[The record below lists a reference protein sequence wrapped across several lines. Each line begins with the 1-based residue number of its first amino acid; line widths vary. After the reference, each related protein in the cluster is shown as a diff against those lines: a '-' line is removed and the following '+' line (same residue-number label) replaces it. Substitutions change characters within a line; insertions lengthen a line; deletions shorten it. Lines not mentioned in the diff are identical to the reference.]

1 MAPDYMNV
9 MGVPLMNDYQFGNY
23 IFELRKRSGLSQSE
37 LAAKVGVTNKAV
49 SKWEVGKAKPSVET
63 IRKLAVL
70 FRLSVDELLR
80 KREEDNQVEITKIV
94 ITGGPCAG
102 KSTAMS
108 RIQNTFTQ
116 MGYTV
121 LFIPET
127 ATELITGGVSP
138 WTCRT
143 NGDYQKCQLRLQ
155 LDKER
160 VFEQA
165 AMTMVAKKVLIVCD
179 RGALDNKA
187 YMDDLEFMQTLEY
200 LGTNEIELRDNYDAV
215 FHLVTAANGA
225 EKFYT
230 TANNSARTETIEEA
244 AALDDKLIFAWT
256 GHPHLRVIDNSSD
269 FEGKM
274 RRLIA
279 EISSFLGEPEPFE
292 IERKFLIEYP
302 DIKWL
307 ESIPNCQRIEII
319 QTYLKSDK
327 GEEVRVRQRGFDG
340 HYIYFQTTKKKVSD
354 MKRIEIERRLSQSE
368 YLRLLMNAD
377 TSRCQIR
384 KDRYCLTY
392 ENQYFEID
400 VYPFWN
406 DKAIAEIELSDE
418 NAEIIFP
425 KQIKV
430 IKEVTDDESYKNASL
445 AKNRGVTSVSG
456 EV

>member
-1 MAPDYMNV
+1 
-9 MGVPLMNDYQFGNY
+9 MNDYKFGNY
-23 IFELRKRSGLSQSE
+23 IFELRSRAGLSQSE
-37 LAAKVGVTNKAV
+37 LAAEVGVTNKAV

-63 IRKLAVL
+63 IRKLAAL
-70 FRLSVDELLR
+70 FEVSVDDLLK
-80 KREEDNQVEITKIV
+80 KREDKKQMEITKIV

-108 RIQNTFTQ
+108 WVQNAFTQ

-121 LFIPET
+121 LFVPET
-127 ATELITGGVSP
+127 ATELITGGVAP
-138 WTCRT
+138 WTCGT
-143 NGDYQKCQLRLQ
+143 NGEYQKCQLRLQ
-155 LDKER
+155 LDKEK

-165 AMTMVAKKVLIVCD
+165 AKTMDARKVLIVCD

-187 YMDDLEFMQTLEY
+187 YMDSLEFAQVLEF

-215 FHLVTAANGA
+215 FHLVTAAKGA
-225 EKFYT
+225 EEFYT
-230 TANNSARTETIEEA
+230 TANNSARTETVDEA
-244 AALDDKLIFAWT
+244 AALDDKLISAWT
-256 GHPHLRVIDNSSD
+256 GHPHLRVIDNSSN
-269 FEGKM
+269 FEDKM
-274 RRLIA
+274 KRLIA
-279 EISSFLGEPEPFE
+279 DISSFLGEPEPFE

-319 QTYLKSDK
+319 QTYLKSDNDD
-327 GEEVRVRQRGFDG
+327 EVRVRQRGIDG
-340 HYIYFQTTKKKVSD
+340 HYIYFQTTKRKVSD
-354 MKRIEIERRLSQSE
+354 IKRVEIERRLSESE
-368 YLRLLMNAD
+368 YIRLLMNAD
-377 TSRCQIR
+377 TTRRQIR

-418 NAEIIFP
+418 NADIKFP
-425 KQIKV
+425 KQNKV

-445 AKNRGVTSVSG
+445 AKI
-456 EV
+456 

>member
-1 MAPDYMNV
+1 
-9 MGVPLMNDYQFGNY
+9 MNDYRFGNY
-23 IFELRKRSGLSQSE
+23 IYELRKRAGLSQFE
-37 LAAKVGVTNKAV
+37 LAAAVGVTNKAV

-63 IRKLAVL
+63 IRKLAAL
-70 FRLSVDELLR
+70 FQISVDELLK
-80 KREEDNQVEITKIV
+80 KREEGNQVEITKIV

-108 RIQNTFTQ
+108 WIQNTFTQ
-116 MGYTV
+116 MGYMV
-121 LFIPET
+121 LFISET
-127 ATELITGGVSP
+127 ATELITGGVAP

-143 NGDYQKCQLRLQ
+143 NGEYQKCQLRLQ
-155 LDKER
+155 LDKEQ

-165 AMTMVAKKVLIVCD
+165 AMTMDAQKVLIVCD

-187 YMDDLEFMQTLEY
+187 YMDDLEFLQALEY

-215 FHLVTAANGA
+215 FHLVTAANDA
-225 EKFYT
+225 ERFYT

-244 AALDDKLIFAWT
+244 AALDDKLINAWT

-307 ESIPNCQRIEII
+307 ESLPNCQRIEII

-327 GEEVRVRQRGFDG
+327 DEEVRVRQRGFDG
-340 HYIYFQTTKKKVSD
+340 
-354 MKRIEIERRLSQSE
+354 KRMEIERRLSQSE

-377 TSRCQIR
+377 TTRRQIR

-418 NAEIIFP
+418 NADIKFP

-445 AKNRGVTSVSG
+445 AKL
-456 EV
+456 